1 MEGTYRKGN
10 LLHHHDVAGVDL
22 AAPLRRRPAG
32 SNESREVGRQSLCV
46 LEIAAVHELVVHM
59 RKPVRVAR
67 KPHVRDGLTA
77 SHAIADLDRD
87 GAFLK
92 VREEAA
98 LTVAVID

>member
-1 MEGTYRKGN
+1 MERMYQGRTLGGDPGEPPSLTTPE

-32 SNESREVGRQSLCV
+32 SNEPREVGRQSLCV

-87 GAFLK
+87 GA
-92 VREEAA
+92 
-98 LTVAVID
+98 